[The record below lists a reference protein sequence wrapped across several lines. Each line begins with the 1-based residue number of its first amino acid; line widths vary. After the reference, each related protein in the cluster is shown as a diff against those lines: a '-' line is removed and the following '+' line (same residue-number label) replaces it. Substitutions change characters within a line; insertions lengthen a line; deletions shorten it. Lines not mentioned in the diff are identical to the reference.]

1 MPTLTDFQK
10 RLEERDKC
18 PELAELLILFLKGNS
33 MGFFDCESTIT
44 ASTDII
50 CFDLSEIKD
59 EFTKLYSSVVVLN
72 WAWQK
77 FVLKI
82 KIRTKS

>member
-33 MGFFDCESTIT
+33 MGFSIVKVPLQHQL
-44 ASTDII
+44 I
-50 CFDLSEIKD
+50 LS
-59 EFTKLYSSVVVLN
+59 VL
-72 WAWQK
+72 
-77 FVLKI
+77 I
-82 KIRTKS
+82 